1 MMRKSVFTY
10 MKWVIGLCSY
20 LLVMSVLVG
29 CKDKGK
35 VCTECIHE
43 VYVPLLTDQ
52 ETDYPVL
59 SQLCSSIDTVYLQN
73 AGPDSY
79 VKSVDDVMRFGDT
92 IIVRSLG
99 SLYMFDGQGRFLSSF
114 CRQGKGH
121 GYYRVIDRFDVRRS
135 AAELYILD
143 FESSSIFV
151 YDMSGNFKRQIGIKE
166 YITDFVVLPDGDFL
180 FANPMKYRN
189 NRRGIWRTDD
199 SGNFLKQLVE
209 FDPEFAHVSI
219 NNPYLN
225 HINDSVVGIM
235 GVEDND
241 RFYTY
246 SADTIAVTCKMTTDI
261 VIPDEM
267 KKSDKVFVSPEREYT
282 KCGYLETDRFLYF
295 VATNYGANLVMS
307 FVDKSNWNSY
317 LMYVFT
323 SEFKQ
328 NTETIEAFPFLVSSY
343 GGTLVGF
350 YDAGMVLDNEVVK
363 KRFPSMKADSN
374 PVLLF
379 YNE

>member
-1 MMRKSVFTY
+1 MMRRSVFTY
-10 MKWVIGLCSY
+10 MIRTAWLCSW
-20 LLVMSVLVG
+20 LLVMSVLAG
-29 CKDKGK
+29 CKDKDG
-35 VCTECIHE
+35 VCTECIHD
-43 VYVPLLTDQ
+43 VYVPLLTDL

-59 SQLCSSIDTVYLQN
+59 SRFCSSIDTVYLQN

-79 VKSVDDVMRFGDT
+79 VKSVDDVISLGDT
-92 IIVRSLG
+92 IIVRSSG
-99 SLYMFDGQGRFLSSF
+99 SLYLFDRQGRFLSSF

-135 AAELYILD
+135 AAEIYILD
-143 FESSSIFV
+143 CESSCIFV
-151 YDMSGNFKRQIGIKE
+151 YDMSGNFKRQIGIRD
-166 YITDFVVLPDGDFL
+166 YITDFVVLPDGDLL
-180 FANPMKYRN
+180 FANPIKYRN
-189 NRRGIWRTDD
+189 FRRGIWRADAD
-199 SGNFLKQLVE
+199 GNFLRQLVE

-225 HINDSVVGIM
+225 HISDSVVGIM

-246 SADTIAVTCKMTTDI
+246 SADTIAVTCRMTTDI
-261 VIPDEM
+261 VIPEEM

-282 KCGYLETDRFLYF
+282 KCGYLETERFLYF

-307 FVDKSNWNSY
+307 FVDKSNWNTY

-323 SEFKQ
+323 SEFKH
-328 NTETIEAFPFLVSSY
+328 NTDTVEAFPFFVSSY
-343 GGTLVGF
+343 GGTFVGF

-363 KRFPSMKADSN
+363 KRFPSMTAGSN